1 MPASSRSGFAEDGV
15 DCDVKEATVG
25 DDVPAAV
32 HLQVGMSMKQWRL
45 SSAGVSLRF
54 GRTVTWSGLDS

>member
-1 MPASSRSGFAEDGV
+1 M

-25 DDVPAAV
+25 DDAPAAV
-32 HLQVGMSMKQWRL
+32 HLQVGMSMEQWRL